1 MERIILTTGGTGG
14 HVFPALSVAEEVLRR
29 NPRAMI
35 LFMGGRYGQEA
46 DMAAKAGLDFVGLP
60 VRGVLGRGGRGF
72 LAAFGM
78 LRGLI
83 RACGIIRKVKPELVI
98 GFGGYAGF
106 AGVLAARIAGKPT
119 AIHEQNSYPGM
130 TNRLLG
136 KVVDRVFLSMPDA
149 AGVFDPRKTVLVG
162 NPVRAAIAEL
172 YEKRRREFA
181 DRDNGGH
188 AEQPD
193 GDGTKSYYGGVDG
206 PSPFDAD
213 RRAEAA
219 APVQAAAEQGGE
231 QAPDSAAT
239 ATLPPST
246 RVKGVATPLAGRG
259 AEHRACVPDPTPVT
273 LASSSLPS
281 QRWAGGRNP
290 RLLVMG
296 GSLGARAIN
305 QTMMRVIGNLLEAG
319 VEIWHQTG
327 PADYDQVRAVY
338 REAGAEH
345 VRVEAFIA
353 DMQRAYAWAD
363 LALCRAGGSSMAEI
377 TAAGLPAV
385 LVPLPWAAQDHQ
397 RHNARF
403 LESEGGAVVLEQ
415 SSFYTERSGK
425 ASEEARNAGQR
436 AGQPTRQ
443 AAGHEEGGPRLFVRT
458 VLSLL
463 QDRPTLEAMALK
475 SLAAARPYA
484 ARDLVNELEA
494 LIAG

>member
-35 LFMGGRYGQEA
+35 LFMGGRHGQEA

-83 RACGIIRKVKPELVI
+83 RAYGIIRKVKPELVV

-106 AGVLAARIAGKPT
+106 AGVLAARIAGKAT
-119 AIHEQNSYPGM
+119 AIHEQNAYPGM

-136 KVVDRVFLSMPDA
+136 KMVDRVFLSMPDA
-149 AGVFDPRKTVLVG
+149 SGVFDPKKTVLVG

-172 YEKRRREFA
+172 YEKRRWEFA
-181 DRDNGGH
+181 DRDDDGH
-188 AEQPD
+188 ADQPD

-219 APVQAAAEQGGE
+219 APVQAAAGQGGE
-231 QAPDSAAT
+231 QQLAGNT
-239 ATLPPST
+239 ATTNLSPNA
-246 RVKGVATPLAGRG
+246 RVKGAATPLRG
-259 AEHRACVPDPTPVT
+259 VGQGPITT
-273 LASSSLPS
+273 SLASSSLAS
-281 QRWAGGRNP
+281 EVGRNP

-305 QTMMRVIGNLLEAG
+305 RTMMRVIGNLLEAG

-327 PADYDQVRAVY
+327 QADYDQVRAVY

-363 LALCRAGGSSMAEI
+363 LVLCRAGGSSMAEI
-377 TAAGLPAV
+377 TSAGLPAV

-415 SSFYTERSGK
+415 SSFYVERSGTMPEGAK
-425 ASEEARNAGQR
+425 GSAGQR
-436 AGQPTRQ
+436 AG
-443 AAGHEEGGPRLFVRT
+443 HEEEGPRLFVQT

-463 QDRPTLEAMALK
+463 QDRPTLEAMARK
-475 SLAAARPYA
+475 SIAAARPYA
-484 ARDLVNELEA
+484 ARDLVTELEA

>member
-181 DRDNGGH
+181 DSDDGGD
-188 AEQPD
+188 AEQQPD

-206 PSPFDAD
+206 PSPFGATQRENVDSGETAQTAAGQGGDQLADNPAMLNMPPDA
-213 RRAEAA
+213 RVKGAA
-219 APVQAAAEQGGE
+219 APLRGVGQS
-231 QAPDSAAT
+231 PT
-239 ATLPPST
+239 ST
-246 RVKGVATPLAGRG
+246 SP
-259 AEHRACVPDPTPVT
+259 
-273 LASSSLPS
+273 ASSSLPF
-281 QRWAGGRNP
+281 QGWANGRNP

-305 QTMMRVIGNLLEAG
+305 RTMMRVIGNLLEAG

-363 LALCRAGGSSMAEI
+363 LVLCRAGGSSMAEI

-415 SSFYTERSGK
+415 SSFYVERSGK
-425 ASEEARNAGQR
+425 VSEEAKQLAG
-436 AGQPTRQ
+436 Q
-443 AAGHEEGGPRLFVRT
+443 AAGQAAGRGEEGPRLFVRT

-463 QDRPTLEAMALK
+463 QDRPTLEAMARK
-475 SLAAARPYA
+475 SLAAAKPYA

>member
-35 LFMGGRYGQEA
+35 LFMGGRHGQEA

-83 RACGIIRKVKPELVI
+83 RACGVIRKVKPELVI

-106 AGVLAARIAGKPT
+106 AGVLAARIAGKAT

-130 TNRLLG
+130 ANRLLG

-149 AGVFDPRKTVLVG
+149 AGVFDEKKTVLVG

-172 YEKRRREFA
+172 YEKRRRGFA
-181 DRDNGGH
+181 DRDENGH
-188 AEQPD
+188 AAQPD
-193 GDGTKSYYGGVDG
+193 GGGTKSYYGGVDA
-206 PSPFDAD
+206 PSPFDAA
-213 RRAEAA
+213 RRENADSDESA
-219 APVQAAAEQGGE
+219 QAAAGQGGD
-231 QAPDSAAT
+231 QPAGNAVAA
-239 ATLPPST
+239 AVSQVPP
-246 RVKGVATPLAGRG
+246 
-259 AEHRACVPDPTPVT
+259 
-273 LASSSLPS
+273 
-281 QRWAGGRNP
+281 GGRNP

-305 QTMMRVIGNLLEAG
+305 RTMMRVIGNLLEAG

-363 LALCRAGGSSMAEI
+363 LVLCRAGGSSMAEI

-415 SSFYTERSGK
+415 SSFYVERSGK
-425 ASEEARNAGQR
+425 ASGGAKDPAGR
-436 AGQPTRQ
+436 G
-443 AAGHEEGGPRLFVRT
+443 EEGPRFFVQT

-463 QDRPTLEAMALK
+463 QDRPTLEAMARK

>member
-35 LFMGGRYGQEA
+35 LFMGGRHGQEA

-106 AGVLAARIAGKPT
+106 AGVLAARIAGKAT

-149 AGVFDPRKTVLVG
+149 AGVFDPKKTVLVG

-181 DRDNGGH
+181 DKDDGGH

-206 PSPFDAD
+206 PSPFDAAQ
-213 RRAEAA
+213 RAEAA
-219 APVQAAAEQGGE
+219 QAAAEQGG
-231 QAPDSAAT
+231 DKLTDNS
-239 ATLPPST
+239 ATLNMPPDA
-246 RVKGVATPLAGRG
+246 RVKGAAAPLRG
-259 AEHRACVPDPTPVT
+259 VGQSPTST
-273 LASSSLPS
+273 GLASSSSSRPF
-281 QRWAGGRNP
+281 QGWGGGRNP

-305 QTMMRVIGNLLEAG
+305 RTMMRVIGNLLEAG

-363 LALCRAGGSSMAEI
+363 LVLCRAGGSSMAEI

-403 LESEGGAVVLEQ
+403 LESEGGALVLEQ
-415 SSFYTERSGK
+415 SSFYVERSGK
-425 ASEEARNAGQR
+425 APGESKDAGQPTRQVAGQR
-436 AGQPTRQ
+436 AGQPI
-443 AAGHEEGGPRLFVRT
+443 GHEEDGPRLFVRT

-463 QDRPTLEAMALK
+463 QDRPTLEAMARK

>member
-35 LFMGGRYGQEA
+35 LFMGGRHGQEA

-106 AGVLAARIAGKPT
+106 AGVLAARIAGKAT

-149 AGVFDPRKTVLVG
+149 AGVFDQKKTVLVG

-181 DRDNGGH
+181 HRDENGD
-188 AEQPD
+188 AEQPA

-206 PSPFDAD
+206 PSPFGAAQ
-213 RRAEAA
+213 RAEAVQTA
-219 APVQAAAEQGGE
+219 AGQGGDWP
-231 QAPDSAAT
+231 ADSVVT
-239 ATLPPST
+239 TNLPPDA
-246 RVKGVATPLAGRG
+246 RVKGVATPLRG
-259 AEHRACVPDPTPVT
+259 VGQGPTST
-273 LASSSLPS
+273 RLASSSLS
-281 QRWAGGRNP
+281 SEALAAGRNP

-305 QTMMRVIGNLLEAG
+305 RTMMRVIGELLEAG

-363 LALCRAGGSSMAEI
+363 LVLCRAGGSSMAEI

-415 SSFYTERSGK
+415 SRFYVERNGK
-425 ASEEARNAGQR
+425 ALEEGKNAGR
-436 AGQPTRQ
+436 G
-443 AAGHEEGGPRLFVRT
+443 EEGPRLFVRT

-463 QDRPTLEAMALK
+463 QDRPTLEAMARK